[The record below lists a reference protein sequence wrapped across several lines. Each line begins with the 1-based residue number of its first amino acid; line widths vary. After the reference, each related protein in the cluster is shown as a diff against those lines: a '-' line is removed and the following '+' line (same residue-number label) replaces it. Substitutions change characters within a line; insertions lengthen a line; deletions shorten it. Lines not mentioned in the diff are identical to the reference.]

1 MLGGFQSMR
10 ITKTTIAIIIFCF
23 FTMQLKANEPIDVSK
38 NVRQGALQEALELIM
53 KDLSGT
59 SLAEVNL
66 GLKLDL
72 KLNPLPPLK
81 NLSATSKPSKD
92 DKSKQEV
99 QPNSGNRKILA
110 PIVKPSKFRFGI
122 SDKEI

>member
-1 MLGGFQSMR
+1 MR
-10 ITKTTIAIIIFCF
+10 ITKTTIAIIVFCF

-38 NVRQGALQEALELIM
+38 TVRQGALQEALELIM

-59 SLAEVNL
+59 SLSEVNP

-72 KLNPLPPLK
+72 QLNPLPPLK
-81 NLSATSKPSKD
+81 NFSVTSRPAKDDTPKPATKPSAGK
-92 DKSKQEV
+92 
-99 QPNSGNRKILA
+99 RKILA
-110 PIVKPSKFRFGI
+110 PIVKPSKLRFGI

>member
-1 MLGGFQSMR
+1 MR
-10 ITKTTIAIIIFCF
+10 ITKTTIAIIVFCF
-23 FTMQLKANEPIDVSK
+23 FTMQLKANEPIDLSK
-38 NVRQGALQEALELIM
+38 TVRQGALQEALELIM

-59 SLAEVNL
+59 SLSEVNL

-72 KLNPLPPLK
+72 PLNPLPPLK
-81 NLSATSKPSKD
+81 NLSVTSRPAKDDTPKLATKPSAGK
-92 DKSKQEV
+92 
-99 QPNSGNRKILA
+99 RKILA